1 MKAIKVN
8 NSYVLWVDDDR
19 FFLERSSERLKWQ
32 GIKCRLVSSVDEA
45 AEIMKNDYENIAG
58 IIIDVMMDPGRLF
71 AERENENGFRTGF
84 LLYDYIRNKY
94 GKGVSIIF
102 LTNREIKDL
111 KYKDAKIYS
120 KFNYRSN
127 KLVKLI
133 EKEFFSA
140 KQGA

>member
-1 MKAIKVN
+1 MN